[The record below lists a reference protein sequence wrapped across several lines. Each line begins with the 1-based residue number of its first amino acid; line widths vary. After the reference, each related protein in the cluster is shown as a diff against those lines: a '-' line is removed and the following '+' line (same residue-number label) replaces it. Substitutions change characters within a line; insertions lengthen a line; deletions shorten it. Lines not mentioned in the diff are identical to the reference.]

1 MELNMRVTE
10 NLVVSL
16 GEIKEELL
24 FTLDENGIK
33 YSVPF
38 DKTNADNIKETI
50 IQIPELK
57 IEVSVEND
65 IVTYIKSGCN
75 KYNILGTATLGKINS
90 VSKIEE
96 IKNNLMKMYD
106 LDEKSVF
113 IEKINTRAMEI
124 IMIIK
129 DSEGDNCRV
138 HIMSNTHG
146 EVFIYNIRYAK

>member
-1 MELNMRVTE
+1 MELNMRVTD

-16 GEIKEELL
+16 GEMKEELL
-24 FTLDENGIK
+24 FTLDENGIR

-75 KYNILGTATLGKINS
+75 KYNILGEVAIGKINS
-90 VSKIEE
+90 VSKIGE
-96 IKNNLMKMYD
+96 IKDNLVKMYN
-106 LDEKSVF
+106 LDEKSIF

-124 IMIIK
+124 IMIIR
-129 DSEGDNCRV
+129 DPDGENCRI
-138 HIMSNTHG
+138 HIMSNSHG
-146 EVFIYNIRYAK
+146 EVFIYNIRYTK